1 MASLHNDNRYLEV
14 QPGRGA
20 QPQVSGSGARLKKL
34 YMKLATPNSPST
46 VYFYHNMYEKKTM
59 AKLMDLYYC

>member
-34 YMKLATPNSPST
+34 SIILATHNSPST
-46 VYFYHNMYEKKTM
+46 VN
-59 AKLMDLYYC
+59 KLSTLYRRVSLPSGET

>member
-1 MASLHNDNRYLEV
+1 MAPLNDDNRYLEV

-34 YMKLATPNSPST
+34 SIKLATLNSLST
-46 VYFYHNMYEKKTM
+46 VN
-59 AKLMDLYYC
+59 KLLTVYRRVSLPSGET